1 MRQKPRLLL
10 LDAGAVIGAFAC
22 GGWEA
27 LCDAYHIV
35 VPATVIGEALYYIDA
50 TGRQQSI
57 DLAPY
62 IATDRIERYEAS
74 ALELAVTISTL
85 HPYIR
90 DRIHRGEL
98 EALTYL
104 RLQPDKTGIAF
115 ISTDGVAIQ
124 ATHAFDA
131 ADCALSLDAVLRKC
145 GITKELH
152 HMYCDAFVAK
162 HRQQG
167 EILFL
172 QGLLVSGP
180 QRPGG

>member
-10 LDAGAVIGAFAC
+10 LDAGAVIGAFSC
-22 GGWEA
+22 GGWDA
-27 LCDAYHIV
+27 LCEAYHVV
-35 VPATVIGEALYYIDA
+35 VPATVIGEALYYMDA
-50 TGRQQSI
+50 SGCQQPI

-74 ALELAVTISTL
+74 AFDLAVTISTL

-90 DRIHRGEL
+90 DRIHPGEL

-104 RLQPDKTGIAF
+104 RLQPDKTGIGF

-131 ADCALSLDAVLRKC
+131 ADCALSLDWVLRQC
-145 GITKELH
+145 GITKKLE
-152 HMYCDAFVAK
+152 HMYYDAFVER
-162 HRQQG
+162 HRRQG
-167 EILFL
+167 AILLL
-172 QGLLVSGP
+172 QGLLVARS
-180 QRPGG
+180 